1 MRILFV
7 VHGFPPEATGGT
19 EIYASGLAQALW
31 RRGHEVIVLAR
42 EARTDEPEYRVHR
55 DRAGE
60 VDVVRVNHTFR
71 EARSFEH
78 TYRNAKIDAIAGA
91 LLDEERP
98 DVVHVHHFTCLS
110 TGIVG
115 ECVRR
120 GIPFVLTLN
129 DYWLLCHRGQ
139 LLDLDLARCPGPQ
152 PDRCAACA
160 GLSASGQPAVHLAA
174 RGLRAIERHAPK
186 VLADAQRRLVSGMSR
201 RIVPESAATETAR
214 RLDDTRRACESATR
228 ILAPSRTI
236 LEQFERFGIPS
247 SRMIVQQQGIDI
259 RHIASSDRPLTGPL
273 RLGFIGSVM
282 ASKAPHVLLE
292 AVAGLP
298 ADRVSLTIA
307 GEVAPYHGDD
317 SYGQFVRPLLKH
329 PGVEWL
335 GRVAHD
341 RIPTLLASLDVLVVP
356 SVWIENSPF
365 VIKEAFA
372 AGVPVVASNLGGMA
386 ELVED
391 GRNGLL
397 FEAGDAA
404 DLRRVIARLLDE
416 PLLLARLREGLPRVR
431 SIDEDAAWTQ
441 SLYEEALA
449 TTPAR
454 PAEAARPSIAAVVL
468 NYNTPDDTL
477 LAVRSLQASRRTL
490 DHLIVVDNGPG
501 DACEQALAPWKDA
514 IRFIRSP
521 GNVGF
526 SAGCNIGIRAA
537 LDAGADMVLL
547 VNSDAVLAPHA
558 LERLEHALA
567 AAPEAGLAAPLIVS
581 RAEPG
586 IVGSA
591 GIAYSMA
598 SGRMRH
604 EGFGARTDDLCEE
617 PAHAADVVSG
627 CVMLIR
633 KPVFEEIGVFDERYF
648 YSFED
653 IEFCLRARRAGL
665 VSLLVPSA
673 LAYHEGHRSIGP
685 ASASRLYYAARN
697 HLLLAQSA
705 LPLTGLRAFARAAG
719 IVVLNLAYALRAP
732 GLPRLAAL
740 QAVAWGTLDH
750 LKGRYG
756 NDSRQAV

>member
-1 MRILFV
+1 M
-7 VHGFPPEATGGT
+7 
-19 EIYASGLAQALW
+19 
-31 RRGHEVIVLAR
+31 
-42 EARTDEPEYRVHR
+42 
-55 DRAGE
+55 
-60 VDVVRVNHTFR
+60 
-71 EARSFEH
+71 
-78 TYRNAKIDAIAGA
+78 
-91 LLDEERP
+91 
-98 DVVHVHHFTCLS
+98 
-110 TGIVG
+110 
-115 ECVRR
+115 
-120 GIPFVLTLN
+120 
-129 DYWLLCHRGQ
+129 
-139 LLDLDLARCPGPQ
+139 
-152 PDRCAACA
+152 
-160 GLSASGQPAVHLAA
+160 
-174 RGLRAIERHAPK
+174 
-186 VLADAQRRLVSGMSR
+186 
-201 RIVPESAATETAR
+201 VPESAAAETAR
-214 RLDDTRRACESATR
+214 RLDDTRRVCESAAR
-228 ILAPSRTI
+228 ILAPSRTM
-236 LEQFERFGIPS
+236 LAEFERFGIPA
-247 SRMIVQQQGIDI
+247 SRMIVQQQGIDL
-259 RHIASSDRPLTGPL
+259 RHIVPTDRTLSGCL
-273 RLGFIGSVM
+273 RLGFIGSLM

-307 GEVAPYHGDD
+307 GDVAPYHGDHR
-317 SYGQFVRPLLKH
+317 YAGVVQPLLKD
-329 PGVEWL
+329 PGVRWL
-335 GRVAHD
+335 GSVAHD
-341 RIPTLLASLDVLVVP
+341 RIPALLASLDVVVVP

-397 FEAGDAA
+397 FEAGDATG
-404 DLRRVIARLLDE
+404 LRRVIARLLEE
-416 PLLLARLREGLPRVR
+416 PGLLARLREGLPRVK

-441 SLYEEALA
+441 SIYEDVLA
-449 TTPAR
+449 ATPGR
-454 PAEAARPSIAAVVL
+454 PAEAARPSIAAVIL

-477 LAVRSLQASRRTL
+477 LAVRSLEASRRPL

-501 DACEQALAPWKDA
+501 DACEQTLAPLMDA
-514 IRFIRSP
+514 IRFVRSP

-547 VNSDAVLAPHA
+547 VNSDAVLAPDA

-567 AAPEAGLAAPLIVS
+567 AAPQAGLAAPLIVS

-591 GIAYSMA
+591 GIAYSTA

-604 EGFGARTDDLCEE
+604 EGFGSRTEDLCEG
-617 PAHAADVVSG
+617 PARAADVVSG

-633 KPVFEEIGVFDERYF
+633 KPVFEQIGVFDERYF

-665 VSLLVPSA
+665 ASLLVPSA

-705 LPLTGLRAFARAAG
+705 LPLSGIRGFARAAG
-719 IVVLNLAYALRAP
+719 IVRSESCVRRCA
-732 GLPRLAAL
+732 
-740 QAVAWGTLDH
+740 
-750 LKGRYG
+750 
-756 NDSRQAV
+756 RQACRDWLRSRP